1 MGKNEYFSDC
11 RWNSPFGAYAY
22 RLFRSA
28 AAGSTDGFRR
38 TGIDAQRN
46 AHPHTDAAH
55 KDQ

>member
-11 RWNSPFGAYAY
+11 RRNSPLGADAY

-28 AAGSTDGFRR
+28 AAGSTHGFRR

-46 AHPHTDAAH
+46 AHPHSEADH
-55 KDQ
+55 KD